1 MESVKKNKKENLDKD
16 SNLTNRTTVKVRFSE
31 VDSLRIVWHG
41 HYLKYFE
48 DGREAFGNQ
57 YGFGYMDFYK
67 NGLLT
72 PIVDIN
78 CHYKKH
84 LAYGDEIIVETTF
97 VNTDAAKIVFEYKIL
112 KKEDQSVVV
121 TGKSI
126 QVFLST
132 DMELILT
139 NPDFLVD
146 WKRQH
151 GLLK

>member
-1 MESVKKNKKENLDKD
+1 MKRNKIYNSKSITTL
-16 SNLTNRTTVKVRFSE
+16 SNRTVVKVRFSE

-41 HYLKYFE
+41 HYIKYLE
-48 DGREAFGNQ
+48 DGREGFGKQ
-57 YGFGYMDFYK
+57 YGFGYLDFY
-67 NGLLT
+67 NEGLLT
-72 PIVDIN
+72 PIVDVN

-97 VNTDAAKIVFEYKIL
+97 VNTDAAKIIFEYKIF
-112 KKEDQSVVV
+112 KKEDESVVA

-139 NPDFLVD
+139 NPDFFLD
-146 WKRQH
+146 WKKKF
-151 GLLK
+151 GLFN